1 MPVLFMNIIGI
12 AVIVVLIVLLI
23 IFGFTSLW
31 KKVPQDKALV
41 VTGMKKRVISGG
53 GGLVIPLFERS
64 DMISLENMQIDI
76 DVKSMAST
84 GVEID
89 VCALTILKVRNEK
102 DSILAAMEQFNTGN
116 TVKTVDN
123 ITRTSKEVL
132 EGKLREI
139 VSKMSVEE
147 IFKDRETFAQQVQ
160 EIATKELSDMG
171 LEIKAFT
178 IKKIADENDYLNS
191 LGKRKVAEV
200 KRDAAIAESNANK
213 EKELAIAGNARE
225 TAVRK
230 AELDKET
237 ALQVAMTNQQKEQAR
252 IEAETNI
259 ANAEKEK
266 QLRILAN
273 QKETNTE
280 KATADAAYEIQQNTM
295 KKQIIE
301 TNMAAN
307 LIQEAK
313 NAELVAAEK
322 KVELTRK
329 ESETVIAK
337 QDALRAQESLGAT
350 MQKTAEAEANKL
362 RTQSDAAL
370 YQTEKNAEAAKVKQ
384 IKEAEAAAKQKELNA
399 IAEAEARKVQAGA
412 DAWAVE
418 QRGAAEAK
426 ATEAVGMAKGK
437 AISAEGLAE
446 AEVIKQKGLAEAEA
460 MKVKAEAYKQYGE
473 AAVTQMII
481 DKLPEI
487 TKNMADAI
495 VSPMSKIGAITIVD
509 SGAGGNQGANK
520 VTGYTANILTQIP
533 AMIKATTGID
543 VTNML
548 KNAAAGLSGDAAGNE
563 PERNG

>member
-1 MPVLFMNIIGI
+1 
-12 AVIVVLIVLLI
+12 
-23 IFGFTSLW
+23 
-31 KKVPQDKALV
+31 
-41 VTGMKKRVISGG
+41 
-53 GGLVIPLFERS
+53 
-64 DMISLENMQIDI
+64 
-76 DVKSMAST
+76 
-84 GVEID
+84 
-89 VCALTILKVRNEK
+89 
-102 DSILAAMEQFNTGN
+102 MEQFNTGN
-116 TVKTVDN
+116 AGKTVDN
-123 ITRTSKEVL
+123 ITNTSKEVL

-147 IFKDRETFAQQVQ
+147 IFMDRETFAQQVQ
-160 EIATKELSDMG
+160 EIATKELADMG

-178 IKKIADENDYLNS
+178 IKKISDENDYLNS

-213 EKELAIAGNARE
+213 EKELAIATNARE

-237 ALQVAMTNQQKEQAR
+237 ALQLATTGQQKEQAR

-307 LIQEAK
+307 LIQEAR
-313 NAELVAAEK
+313 NADLVSAQK
-322 KVELTRK
+322 KVELTKK

-337 QDALRAQESLGAT
+337 QDALRAQEQLAAT

-362 RTQSDAAL
+362 RTQADAAL

-384 IKEAEAAAKQKELNA
+384 IKEAEAAARQKELFTGA
-399 IAEAEARKVQAGA
+399 DAQAKKIQADA

-418 QRGAAEAK
+418 QKGVAEAK
-426 ATEAVGMAKGK
+426 ATEAVGEAKGK

-495 VSPMSKIGAITIVD
+495 VAPMSKIGAITIVD
-509 SGAGGNQGANK
+509 SGAGENQGANK
-520 VTGYTANILTQIP
+520 ITGYTANMLTQIP

-543 VTNML
+543 VTSML
-548 KNAAAGLSGDAAGNE
+548 KNVAAGLTAENAGHSVDSE
-563 PERNG
+563 TDE

>member
-1 MPVLFMNIIGI
+1 MLETLITGVLPI
-12 AVIVVLIVLLI
+12 AFIVVVIVLLI

-53 GGLVIPLFERS
+53 GGLVIPLFERA
-64 DMISLENMQIDI
+64 DLISLENMQIDI

-84 GVEID
+84 GVEIN
-89 VCALTILKVRNEK
+89 VCALTILKVHNEK
-102 DSILAAMEQFNTGN
+102 DHILAAMEQFNTGN
-116 TVKTVDN
+116 AAKTVDN

-147 IFKDRETFAQQVQ
+147 IFMDRETFAQQVQ
-160 EIATKELSDMG
+160 EIATKELADMG

-178 IKKIADENDYLNS
+178 IKKISDENDYLNS

-237 ALQVAMTNQQKEQAR
+237 ALQLAATNQLKEQAR

-295 KKQIIE
+295 RQQIIE

-307 LIQEAK
+307 LVQEAK
-313 NAELVAAEK
+313 NSELVAAQK
-322 KVELTRK
+322 KVELTQK
-329 ESETVIAK
+329 ENETVIAK
-337 QDALRAQESLGAT
+337 QDALRAQEQLIAT
-350 MQKTAEAEANKL
+350 VQKTAEAEANKL
-362 RTQSDAAL
+362 RTQADAAL

-384 IKEAEAAAKQKELNA
+384 IKEAEADAKQKELY
-399 IAEAEARKVQAGA
+399 AGA
-412 DAWAVE
+412 DAAAKKVQADADAWSVE
-418 QRGAAEAK
+418 QKGAAEAK
-426 ATEAVGMAKGK
+426 ATEAVGQAKGI

-487 TKNMADAI
+487 TKNIADAI
-495 VSPMSKIGAITIVD
+495 VAPMSKIGAITIVD
-509 SGAGGNQGANK
+509 SGAGENQGANK
-520 VTGYTANILTQIP
+520 ITGYTANMLTQIP

-543 VTNML
+543 VTDML
-548 KNAAAGLSGDAAGNE
+548 KNAAAGIASNNVNKSE
-563 PERNG
+563 QKE